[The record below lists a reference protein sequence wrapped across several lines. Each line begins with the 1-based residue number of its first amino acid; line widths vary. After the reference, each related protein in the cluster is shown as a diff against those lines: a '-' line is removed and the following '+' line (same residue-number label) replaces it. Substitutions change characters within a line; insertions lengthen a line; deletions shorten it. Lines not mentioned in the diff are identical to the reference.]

1 MPLLCWSK
9 KKCFATNKS
18 EIIFVYT
25 VYCEGL
31 NFCLN
36 SFSFVMS
43 TRSYKE
49 IALIACAGGLVGAA
63 ITKYL
68 CSPPKQADGDTSVTL
83 LTQAASKN
91 YYIGVDIGGTTI
103 SIMILEKCG
112 MECSHLM
119 RNIDDPSES
128 GVVRLV
134 TSMVQKALST
144 SEPSVSLSDVA
155 AIGVGSPGV
164 NDLSNGIIRKASN
177 FPDWNDFAI
186 TSALSKELDDVC
198 LSGKRRKRS
207 SVGRSVDRCWERL

>member
-1 MPLLCWSK
+1 
-9 KKCFATNKS
+9 
-18 EIIFVYT
+18 
-25 VYCEGL
+25 
-31 NFCLN
+31 
-36 SFSFVMS
+36 MS

-68 CSPPKQADGDTSVTL
+68 CSPPKQAHGDTSVTL
-83 LTQAASKN
+83 LTKAASKN

-103 SIMILEKCG
+103 SIMVLDKCG

-134 TSMVQKALST
+134 TSMVKDALST
-144 SEPSVSLSDVA
+144 SAPSVSLSDVA

-164 NDLSNGIIRKASN
+164 NDLPNGIIRKASN
-177 FPDWNDFAI
+177 FPDWNDFVLLLP
-186 TSALSKELDDVC
+186 SARSWTTFQFIWKTMQTQLCWPKCGSVL
-198 LSGKRRKRS
+198 GKA
-207 SVGRSVDRCWERL
+207 VAT